1 MDFAKDSRVKMMN
14 DLDRIHVGR
23 LRAYIDTNGIKNQ
36 LDMVIEAIEQDDEYD
51 LQADDEYEES
61 ALHCNRE
68 WIMSVLTAASTAI
81 DIDYSRWC
89 DERRKE
95 NIEVLIKELEAMKK

>member
-1 MDFAKDSRVKMMN
+1 MN
-14 DLDRIHVGR
+14 DLDRMHVGK

-36 LDMVIEAIEQDDEYD
+36 VDMVIEAIEEDDEHD
-51 LQADDEYEES
+51 LQADNEYEES
-61 ALHCNRE
+61 ALHCNRK

-95 NIEVLIKELEAMKK
+95 KIEVLIKELEAMNK

>member
-1 MDFAKDSRVKMMN
+1 MN
-14 DLDRIHVGR
+14 DLDRMHVGK

-36 LDMVIEAIEQDDEYD
+36 LDMVIEAIEEDDEHD
-51 LQADDEYEES
+51 LEADPDYASS
-61 ALHCNRE
+61 ALHCNRK

-89 DERRKE
+89 DERRKKKL
-95 NIEVLIKELEAMKK
+95 EVLINELEAMK

>member
-1 MDFAKDSRVKMMN
+1 MN
-14 DLDRIHVGR
+14 DLDRMHVGK

-36 LDMVIEAIEQDDEYD
+36 VDMVIEAIEEDDEHD
-51 LQADDEYEES
+51 MQSADEYEES

-68 WIMSVLTAASTAI
+68 WIMAVLTTVSKAI

-89 DERRKE
+89 DERRKKKL
-95 NIEVLIKELEAMKK
+95 EVLINELEAMK